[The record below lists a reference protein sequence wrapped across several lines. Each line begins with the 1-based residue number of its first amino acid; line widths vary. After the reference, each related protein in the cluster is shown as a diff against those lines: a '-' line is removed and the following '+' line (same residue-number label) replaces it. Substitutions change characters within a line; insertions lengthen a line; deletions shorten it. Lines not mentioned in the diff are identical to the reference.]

1 LGHVHQREILQDDP
15 PVVFPGNLQGRN
27 IRECGP
33 KGAMLVT
40 ADETHRCQIE
50 FRPLD
55 VVRWLRLDIDISP
68 DHSPDDVMDRFC
80 RQLETAWAENSGM
93 PLLVRTVIRGKSEVH
108 AELAADMERFIGE
121 LRAAA
126 LEVAGGQ
133 VWVEKVLLE
142 SQPPLQAA
150 DLKRADGAIG
160 ELARLF
166 VELADDPQRLCDL
179 CPELTDL
186 SKRLP
191 REIKDGGDPIDPKD
205 PKWLAGLLNQIQ
217 PMLLTRLMAR
227 RPGQ

>member
-1 LGHVHQREILQDDP
+1 
-15 PVVFPGNLQGRN
+15 
-27 IRECGP
+27 
-33 KGAMLVT
+33 
-40 ADETHRCQIE
+40 
-50 FRPLD
+50 
-55 VVRWLRLDIDISP
+55 
-68 DHSPDDVMDRFC
+68 
-80 RQLETAWAENSGM
+80 
-93 PLLVRTVIRGKSEVH
+93 
-108 AELAADMERFIGE
+108 MERFIGE

-133 VWVEKVLLE
+133 AWVEKVLLE
-142 SQPPLQAA
+142 SQPPLRAT
-150 DLKRADGAIG
+150 DLKTADGAIG

-191 REIKDGGDPIDPKD
+191 REIKDGDDPIDPKD